1 MCQRVYLIY
10 PIQARKILAEAL
22 ILSKIDYGSIVYQ
35 KVPKFLIK
43 RLQKIQTISAGYV
56 LNRYAKECDVI
67 KLVWLSIIER
77 FEFNTTK
84 LAFKA
89 LHCPEW
95 PDNDKFISGAKS
107 VFINKALA
115 RLSQFCFFL
124 IQIKESSVPLHPY
137 FF

>member
-89 LHCPEW
+89 LHCPE
-95 PDNDKFISGAKS
+95 
-107 VFINKALA
+107 
-115 RLSQFCFFL
+115 
-124 IQIKESSVPLHPY
+124 
-137 FF
+137 